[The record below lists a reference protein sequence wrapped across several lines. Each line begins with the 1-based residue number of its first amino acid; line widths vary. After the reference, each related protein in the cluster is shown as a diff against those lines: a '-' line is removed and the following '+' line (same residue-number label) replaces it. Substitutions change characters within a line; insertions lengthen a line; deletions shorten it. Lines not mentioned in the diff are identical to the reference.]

1 MRLILAAAALI
12 ATPVA
17 AQTLLVGNK
26 GEDTLGF
33 HDLAT
38 GRELARVPTGPKPH
52 EIAVSPDGR
61 LAAVVSY
68 GGHTIDLFD
77 VRSRKRVRM
86 LELLPDA
93 APHGLVWL
101 KDGRLVASTEEPGA
115 LVVVNTANNV
125 VARVPTGA
133 RRSHMVAV
141 APAAN
146 RAYVANIDS
155 GTVSVIDLGAMRK
168 IADLAVGGKPEG
180 IALGLGGRQLWVGDN
195 SAGRVRAYDTA
206 TLKPLGEVAVPRYA
220 IRVLASPDG
229 RTIATSN
236 IEAGSVSLIDAA
248 TRKVTKTI
256 PVSGSKDAAQVTLL
270 FSNDG
275 RRLYAAETGPDRVA
289 EIDLASGKV
298 LRRIPVGRD
307 GDGLAIAP

>member
-1 MRLILAAAALI
+1 MRPLIALALILAAPA
-12 ATPVA
+12 A

-26 GEDTLGF
+26 GEDTLGV

-52 EIAVSPDGR
+52 EVAISPDGT

-68 GGHTIDLFD
+68 GGHTIDLVD
-77 VRSRKRVRM
+77 IRQRRRVRIV
-86 LELLPDA
+86 ELLPDA

-101 KDGRLVASTEEPGA
+101 NDGRIVATTEQPGA
-115 LVVVNTANNV
+115 LVVVNPANNV
-125 VARVPTGA
+125 VARVPTNA
-133 RRSHMVAV
+133 RGSHMVAV
-141 APAAN
+141 APSAG
-146 RAYVANIDS
+146 RAFVANMDS
-155 GTVSVIDLGAMRK
+155 GTVSVIDLRAMRK
-168 IADLAVGGKPEG
+168 VADLPVGGRPEG
-180 IALGLGGRQLWVGDN
+180 IAVALGERQLWVGDN
-195 SAGRVRAYDTA
+195 DAGRVRVYDIA

-220 IRVLASPDG
+220 IRVVASPDG
-229 RTIATSN
+229 RTVATSN
-236 IEAGSVSLIDAA
+236 IEHGSVSLIDAA
-248 TRKVTKTI
+248 TRRLKRTI
-256 PVSGSKDAAQVTLL
+256 PVSGSRDAAQVTLL
-270 FSNDG
+270 FSDDG